1 MGKYEAKGT
10 GLGSAATRKRIYTAA
25 IVIGALVLA
34 VIVTMGLVNIDQIN
48 SFITLVVSL
57 VGILG
62 GVIGMITAAL
72 ARHNVEPPEQE

>member
-1 MGKYEAKGT
+1 MGKYEAKGS
-10 GLGSAATRKRIYTAA
+10 GLGSADTRKQIYTAA

-72 ARHNVEPPEQE
+72 ARNNVEPPEQD